1 MQLPIYQSEEEQRLM
16 VELWSPALADDP
28 EAFVL
33 FAFPW
38 GQKNTPL
45 HKFKGPRK
53 WQREVLRDIKAHIA
67 GNKGK
72 VLSSGVWRYTRHP
85 NYFGEACIWFGYGC
99 LGVSSGAWWT
109 LISSIFMTYLLVKVT
124 GAKLLEA
131 DIAKRRPGY
140 TTYMQTTSGFV
151 PWFPKK
157 GD

>member
-72 VLSSGVWRYTRHP
+72 IQMDTLR
-85 NYFGEACIWFGYGC
+85 EA
-99 LGVSSGAWWT
+99 VSSGRGIGKSA
-109 LISSIFMTYLLVKVT
+109 LGQLA
-124 GAKLLEA
+124 GAVDA
-131 DIAKRRPGY
+131 DHPHRRQRHHQRQLGEPVALSNLGRADQVVGHVY
-140 TTYMQTTSGFV
+140 
-151 PWFPKK
+151 
-157 GD
+157 

>member
-53 WQREVLRDIKAHIA
+53 WQREVLRDIKAHIDRQQRQGPDGHPA
-67 GNKGK
+67 GG
-72 VLSSGVWRYTRHP
+72 GV
-85 NYFGEACIWFGYGC
+85 IW
-99 LGVSSGAWWT
+99 
-109 LISSIFMTYLLVKVT
+109 
-124 GAKLLEA
+124 
-131 DIAKRRPGY
+131 PGY
-140 TTYMQTTSGFV
+140 WQVGVGELAGAVDADHPHRRSV
-151 PWFPKK
+151 IISANSESPAAL
-157 GD
+157 GDMGRADQVGGDDHQQPLV